1 MNENEDQSQ
10 SNITL
15 YSRKDV
21 CLALKISISHL
32 DKIPESELPRVHLG
46 KSIRY
51 RQSSLI
57 NFINSKE
64 VKK

>member
-1 MNENEDQSQ
+1 MTENEISIM
-10 SNITL
+10 SELIL
-15 YSRKDV
+15 LSREDLCKI
-21 CLALKISISHL
+21 LKISISHL

-57 NFINSKE
+57 DFINSKE